1 MTRYKATKDG
11 QIAFTPDEEAE
22 ADIVQAEWVAGEP
35 ARQAIIE
42 AEATNKADITNDE
55 LINYLKVKTLPEIEI
70 DIADRFSVIT
80 TMTDEE
86 IDTYIDTNVTDLASA
101 RTVLKILAKDVKA
114 IITVLKVVVKISV
127 YLIKKVIN

>member
-1 MTRYKATKDG
+1 MRYKATKDG
-11 QIAFTPDEEAE
+11 QFPFTPEEEIERDADDIITEAEEAAKE
-22 ADIVQAEWVAGEP
+22 VIEQEDADS
-35 ARQAIIE
+35 R
-42 AEATNKADITNDE
+42 ADLTNDE
-55 LINYLKVKTLPEIEI
+55 LINYLKAKTLPEIEI

-86 IDTYIDTNVTDLASA
+86 IDTYLDTNVIDLASA

-114 IITVLKVVVKISV
+114 IITVLKVVAKISV